1 MRTFDLNMESKI
13 LEGLSPAQR
22 AAVEN
27 YSSHSLIVAGAGS
40 GKTRVLTSR
49 IAYMIEQGVNPGRIL
64 ALTFTNR
71 AANEMR
77 ERIEKM
83 VGRASRY
90 IFMGTFHSVFSRIL
104 RNEAEVLGYPQAY
117 TIYEPNDCRN
127 LVKTIVRDL
136 HLNDDIYKPQVI
148 CSRISLAKNKLITPA
163 AYLANPILAAEDS
176 ERKMPQFGQIY
187 QLYCQRCKQNGAMD
201 FDDLLLQTNILFRD
215 HRDVLKRY
223 QEHFEYILVDEYQD
237 TNYAQYIIIRR
248 LAEGGAKVCV
258 VGDDAQSI
266 YSFRGANVENILN
279 FKRDFPNAEI
289 FKLERN
295 YRSTQTI
302 VNAAN
307 SVIAHNSHRLDK
319 ECFSAG
325 DYGDRIR
332 VIKAY
337 TDREEAEL
345 TVEDLRRTVLE
356 NGGQWSDAALLYRTN
371 AQSQILEESMRRH
384 GVPYRIYKGHS
395 FYDHAEIKDLI
406 AYIRLIINP
415 LDDEALKRAI
425 NTPSRGIGDTTV
437 AKIAA
442 LAAQNN
448 QSMWEAIDTLL
459 QQPAI
464 DPAYRQVAK
473 RCSDFVSLI
482 RELNAAKTQ
491 SDDIYELGLQ
501 IATRSGLIGM
511 YRCSSAPEALSA
523 LDNIEEL
530 LNSMQRFKEE
540 RAEEQGDD
548 SDDTTPPTLEE
559 WLQNVMLL
567 TDMDQDNRNDKEDRN
582 RVTMMTV
589 HSAKGL
595 EFKYVYIAGL
605 EDGLFPSQRAC
616 DTLSG
621 LEEERRLF
629 YVALTRAKVRA
640 VLSFADTRFRWGSM
654 DLCRPS
660 RFLSEIDEK
669 YLDAPADALGD
680 RTERQTAFDEP
691 RHDSKQTVENLR
703 RQFDYRFR
711 QSNVERPKPQPAHVP
726 TPAPAPE
733 PARRPNLRRINTP
746 GGSTSAAGEA
756 SAGNTYTRGMRVEHR
771 MFGRGTIVDLEQMTN
786 DTKLVVRFD
795 SENVGEKKLLA
806 KFASLKIL

>member
-1 MRTFDLNMESKI
+1 
-13 LEGLSPAQR
+13 
-22 AAVEN
+22 
-27 YSSHSLIVAGAGS
+27 
-40 GKTRVLTSR
+40 
-49 IAYMIEQGVNPGRIL
+49 
-64 ALTFTNR
+64 
-71 AANEMR
+71 
-77 ERIEKM
+77 
-83 VGRASRY
+83 
-90 IFMGTFHSVFSRIL
+90 
-104 RNEAEVLGYPQAY
+104 
-117 TIYEPNDCRN
+117 
-127 LVKTIVRDL
+127 
-136 HLNDDIYKPQVI
+136 
-148 CSRISLAKNKLITPA
+148 
-163 AYLANPILAAEDS
+163 
-176 ERKMPQFGQIY
+176 
-187 QLYCQRCKQNGAMD
+187 
-201 FDDLLLQTNILFRD
+201 
-215 HRDVLKRY
+215 
-223 QEHFEYILVDEYQD
+223 
-237 TNYAQYIIIRR
+237 
-248 LAEGGAKVCV
+248 
-258 VGDDAQSI
+258 
-266 YSFRGANVENILN
+266 
-279 FKRDFPNAEI
+279 
-289 FKLERN
+289 
-295 YRSTQTI
+295 
-302 VNAAN
+302 
-307 SVIAHNSHRLDK
+307 
-319 ECFSAG
+319 
-325 DYGDRIR
+325 
-332 VIKAY
+332 
-337 TDREEAEL
+337 
-345 TVEDLRRTVLE
+345 
-356 NGGQWSDAALLYRTN
+356 
-371 AQSQILEESMRRH
+371 
-384 GVPYRIYKGHS
+384 
-395 FYDHAEIKDLI
+395 
-406 AYIRLIINP
+406 
-415 LDDEALKRAI
+415 
-425 NTPSRGIGDTTV
+425 
-437 AKIAA
+437 
-442 LAAQNN
+442 
-448 QSMWEAIDTLL
+448 
-459 QQPAI
+459 
-464 DPAYRQVAK
+464 
-473 RCSDFVSLI
+473 
-482 RELNAAKTQ
+482 
-491 SDDIYELGLQ
+491 
-501 IATRSGLIGM
+501 M

-746 GGSTSAAGEA
+746 GGSTSAAGQA